1 MKTNHRSDSG
11 SINLSAT
18 FSNSSLEILLE
29 LFVVAEG
36 VFVVAEGVFVVA
48 EGVLVVGLVGVE
60 FVDSD
65 FSSALTVKILKND
78 KKSKIKV
85 ILCKKFNKGIDK
97 GIEYIAFN
105 LK

>member
-29 LFVVAEG
+29 L
-36 VFVVAEGVFVVA
+36 FVVA